1 MGQTMIKIV
10 PFVTALCLSA
20 QLAAQ
25 TPLATPGEAVSR
37 PLLNSE
43 RIAEDFGSYGIDVL
57 SADDGVRV
65 SSLYSLQG
73 EIRICRTFAVV
84 RYPHEIDA
92 ELSLAHQAILAGQS
106 IGAVFTQRGWAVEK
120 LNRYFG
126 VIPSS
131 ERVAGLM
138 GGLAPQPL
146 AVHIYDLFV
155 SQAGRALLYA
165 TIAEVHHPDYL
176 TLDQLRG
183 IYGEVSITA
192 AGTDPDSGPMLALTR
207 QKMN

>member
-1 MGQTMIKIV
+1 MIKII

-25 TPLATPGEAVSR
+25 PPLSTPAEALSR

-43 RIAEDFGSYGIDVL
+43 RIAQEFGSYGIDVL
-57 SADDGVRV
+57 SSDDSVRV
-65 SSLYSLQG
+65 SNLYSVHG
-73 EIRICRTFAVV
+73 EIKISRTFAVV
-84 RYPHEIDA
+84 RYPVEIDA
-92 ELSLAHQAILAGQS
+92 ELSFEHQAILAGQS

-120 LNRYFG
+120 IHRYFG

-183 IYGEVSITA
+183 IYGEVSITG
-192 AGTDPDSGPMLALTR
+192 AGTDPDSGPMLALAR